1 MRNMMSCVGGT
12 SSSVMNPLIS
22 RSTISTVI
30 AESGGPYTL
39 GSSLLFRGH
48 SYMKLCNFECAD
60 C

>member
-1 MRNMMSCVGGT
+1 MRDMMSCVGGT

-30 AESGGPYTL
+30 ADSGGPYTL

-48 SYMKLCNFECAD
+48 SYNEIVQF
-60 C
+60 